1 MKLKYYLRG
10 MGIGIAVTSIVLSVA
25 SCNRRSMTDEEIIKR
40 AEQLGMVTTEHTT
53 ESIFEHNSGSS
64 AEPTSKDETDSTT
77 ESGDGTD
84 TTDTTTTE
92 PVTEPSTTEPVAT
105 EPATEPTTTEPA
117 TEPTT
122 TEPATEPATTEP
134 VTEPPTEPQSTDGEN
149 NIQYT
154 LVIKSGMYSERVS
167 QLLADNG
174 IVDDANRFN
183 TYLAGKGYD
192 TRIRTGTYRLNSG
205 MTYEQIARIICGI

>member
-1 MKLKYYLRG
+1 MMKLKYYLRG
-10 MGIGIAVTSIVLSVA
+10 MGIGIVVTSIVLSVA

-40 AEQLGMVTTEHTT
+40 AEELGMVTTEHTT
-53 ESIFEHNSGSS
+53 ESIFEHTSGSS
-64 AEPTSKDETDSTT
+64 AEPTSDDEHDSTT

-92 PVTEPSTTEPVAT
+92 PVTEP
-105 EPATEPTTTEPA
+105 TTTEPA
-117 TEPTT
+117 TEPSTT
-122 TEPATEPATTEP
+122 EPATEPATTESATEPATEPATTEP

-192 TRIRTGTYRLNSG
+192 TRIRTGTYMLNSG